1 MDLHIVVLFIL
12 HIGTVF
18 RWFALLALWSVIV
31 YALFYSSL
39 CILFDVHAKFPFCV
53 AKMVLLLLSAYMQFH
68 FGVCVRRSLLDV
80 CFRRFSSWNALLCFA
95 LFVDSHNSTETRA
108 AMLLMLMIWLFH
120 IVARTVV
127 QSCHPCSNEKNR
139 DEKYILRQSAKLLC
153 FGIVISLSHFGQPRA
168 HYASIEHLANILCE
182 LCAFVSVSV
191 WVDVCALVLL
201 YAFLLNTCTLCVCVY
216 TSCIRINRLVI
227 RSTILYVQH
236 TCVHRTSPFF

>member
-1 MDLHIVVLFIL
+1 MFASVD
-12 HIGTVF
+12 F
-18 RWFALLALWSVIV
+18 RLG
-31 YALFYSSL
+31 
-39 CILFDVHAKFPFCV
+39 
-53 AKMVLLLLSAYMQFH
+53 M
-68 FGVCVRRSLLDV
+68 
-80 CFRRFSSWNALLCFA
+80 LCFA
-95 LFVDSHNSTETRA
+95 LFVDSHNSIETRA

-227 RSTILYVQH
+227 RPTILYVQH
-236 TCVHRTSPFF
+236 IRVCIALLRFSSHHFSLCMFASLLLFPIRTSSVCSGVTFAAYCPIMIVCMCNFYTCLHTYPL